1 MPVPQEHQTPT
12 GPLYVHEYLNEP
24 GPYALPEPAEE
35 EPAPDPRPVRRRRRP
50 ANTGR
55 TVRTLFSTGM
65 TIVLTVALGASM
77 TLANEPRKLLFS
89 DSFDRPDA
97 AAWGQA
103 GDGQRWMNPTGTSG
117 FALAAGQGVMT
128 VSGRGRS
135 HETTLNTDVRDVTMQ
150 FDFSLDKVT
159 GGSGAKIMAVL
170 RKSKAGSYRVRV
182 RLGRE
187 GRVWL
192 SVAKAQGQGTGA
204 VIGKPVL
211 IESWRYR
218 AGQTVTVRAQAIKK
232 DPTQL
237 RVKVWPAGSTPPAA
251 WQLVRNDTGADIG
264 GTGRVGLRTMVT
276 RHANNPTATVR
287 FDDVSVNR
295 AQDAEPV
302 AVTPSVARKQPTQ
315 PAPAPQPP
323 ASQPTKPA
331 DTSPPEIIE
340 IGTLE
345 VAQTS
350 ATVSWTLDEPATGFV
365 KYGAT
370 KAYDR
375 QTKAETDYLQTHIQ
389 QLSDLD
395 PGTEYHYAIVSED
408 PAGNRKVSRDL
419 TFTTK
424 GTAAVAPQPAP
435 TPRPTATPAPTAA
448 ATPSATP
455 APTAA
460 ATPSA
465 TPAPTAAATPSATPA
480 PTAAA
485 TPSATPTDT
494 DKPRFLEVA
503 VTDLTETSATI
514 TWTLDEPAMGRL
526 EYGTTTAYG
535 SKTTKEE
542 SFDYTTHVQSISGLT
557 PGTGYHFRAIAEDAA
572 GNWAASDD
580 HTFTT
585 NGAAATASSTPA
597 PTPTPAP
604 MRTAE
609 PASTGK
615 KYTDYILPS
624 KWDGHVI
631 DHTGV
636 KDSTPG
642 INAWIQ
648 DHAGGTDENNHVRL
662 IFPGGSRLR
671 INAPICVDAGMDHT
685 TFWGH
690 ATVLNDGSDPDA
702 VVSSVWIRGD
712 ANSYP
717 EPGTQLDPAHI
728 TTGTPR
734 HVVFLL
740 GARYNGYE
748 NLSYMREVQDIV
760 IRGFDIDGNWDSDS
774 FSERP
779 AGVFYALT
787 VQDFEILYNRSDNQ
801 SGDFIRF
808 RAAARGHVHH
818 NYGKRMGRMAITAT
832 VNYWY
837 DPNMRSDHVVEY
849 NTFDRS
855 QYWGIDI
862 EPEDE
867 KDTSKQ
873 KFVGLT
879 VRNNRFGS
887 FGGNLGGGFFVIG
900 GTATPSAS
908 RVMRDITISDNI
920 IDGYGYNANST
931 SRSMWGLIAHTTNLS
946 GVPVGQDP
954 RPQNITISGN
964 LQTADP
970 YSAPY
975 LEVIRARYVD
985 GLVVTNN
992 DANHA
997 RSDWLTCTGCTDV
1010 TESGNT

>member
-1 MPVPQEHQTPT
+1 MADPQQQPKPS
-12 GPLYVHEYLNEP
+12 GPLYVHEYLHEP
-24 GPYALPEPAEE
+24 GPYALPEPVEA
-35 EPAPDPRPVRRRRRP
+35 EPAADAEPPARRRRP

-55 TVRTLFSTGM
+55 TARTLFSTGM

-77 TLANEPRKLLFS
+77 TLANEPKKLLFS

-97 AAWGQA
+97 AEWGEA
-103 GDGQRWMNPTGTSG
+103 VDGLRWMNPTGTSG
-117 FALAAGQGVMT
+117 FAVASGKGVMT

-192 SVAKAQGQGTGA
+192 SVAKAQGQGTGT
-204 VIGKPVL
+204 VIGQPVL

-435 TPRPTATPAPTAA
+435 TPRPTATPAPTPRP
-448 ATPSATP
+448 TATP
-455 APTAA
+455 APRPT
-460 ATPSA
+460 ATPSPASVVYVPDSIDA
-465 TPAPTAAATPSATPA
+465 TGARDASAALTTFVAGVPNGSTIVFKRNGVYRMDHGLRIKGKSDLVLDGNGATLSSNPNTA
-480 PTAAA
+480 
-485 TPSATPTDT
+485 
-494 DKPRFLEVA
+494 R
-503 VTDLTETSATI
+503 TDL
-514 TWTLDEPAMGRL
+514 
-526 EYGTTTAYG
+526 
-535 SKTTKEE
+535 
-542 SFDYTTHVQSISGLT
+542 
-557 PGTGYHFRAIAEDAA
+557 
-572 GNWAASDD
+572 
-580 HTFTT
+580 
-585 NGAAATASSTPA
+585 
-597 PTPTPAP
+597 
-604 MRTAE
+604 
-609 PASTGK
+609 
-615 KYTDYILPS
+615 
-624 KWDGHVI
+624 
-631 DHTGV
+631 
-636 KDSTPG
+636 DS
-642 INAWIQ
+642 
-648 DHAGGTDENNHVRL
+648 L
-662 IFPGGSRLR
+662 IHLAQR
-671 INAPICVDAGMDHT
+671 
-685 TFWGH
+685 
-690 ATVLNDGSDPDA
+690 ND
-702 VVSSVWIRGD
+702 
-712 ANSYP
+712 
-717 EPGTQLDPAHI
+717 
-728 TTGTPR
+728 
-734 HVVFLL
+734 
-740 GARYNGYE
+740 
-748 NLSYMREVQDIV
+748 DIV
-760 IRGFDIDGNWDSDS
+760 IHDFHFDGNSPYPGVHGKWTEKVHAILIGGDNVEVYNVTAEAIPGDFVKLHESGTATVWSKNAHIHDATVKSVGRNCLTVIAGQDAVFERVNCGVVGYTVFDIEPNSSDQGARNIIFRNNTATSWSNSFVSGHGASGSSVNGVVISGNTVTKDSL
-774 FSERP
+774 
-779 AGVFYALT
+779 LT
-787 VQDFEILYNRSDNQ
+787 VIEAPWGRKNITITNNS
-801 SGDFIRF
+801 SPV
-808 RAAARGHVHH
+808 AARGPV
-818 NYGKRMGRMAITAT
+818 
-832 VNYWY
+832 
-837 DPNMRSDHVVEY
+837 MRLGY
-849 NTFDRS
+849 
-855 QYWGIDI
+855 ID
-862 EPEDE
+862 
-867 KDTSKQ
+867 
-873 KFVGLT
+873 GLT
-879 VRNNRFGS
+879 VR
-887 FGGNLGGGFFVIG
+887 GNSQPLSSGELARIH
-900 GTATPSAS
+900 
-908 RVMRDITISDNI
+908 
-920 IDGYGYNANST
+920 NST
-931 SRSMWGLIAHTTNLS
+931 N
-946 GVPVGQDP
+946 VNYQP
-954 RPQNITISGN
+954 
-964 LQTADP
+964 
-970 YSAPY
+970 
-975 LEVIRARYVD
+975 
-985 GLVVTNN
+985 
-992 DANHA
+992 
-997 RSDWLTCTGCTDV
+997 
-1010 TESGNT
+1010 